1 MSTTIMMPNA
11 MEAAM
16 KEMCSDA
23 IAQAVEVLAA
33 KYDFDVDEAARAL
46 EGVKIVRKR
55 GPSPK
60 TVASGGKA
68 KVKKAS
74 DGDKPKRAKTGYLL
88 YSDFIRATVRSE
100 LEQQLGADEKLK
112 PQEVVKQI
120 AARWKSELPSEKE
133 AWNAAAKAG
142 LPGPSDSGKA
152 GRQEARVAEVAA
164 EELNLSDEDDSDD
177 DDDDEE
183 DDE

>member
-1 MSTTIMMPNA
+1 
-11 MEAAM
+11 M

-33 KYDFDVDEAARAL
+33 KYDFDVEEAARAL

-68 KVKKAS
+68 KAKKAS
-74 DGDKPKRAKTGYLL
+74 DGDKPKRSKTGYLL

-100 LEQQLGADEKLK
+100 LEQHVGADVKLR
-112 PQEVVKQI
+112 PQDVVKEI

-133 AWNAAAKAG
+133 AWNEAAKAG
-142 LPGPSDSGKA
+142 LTGPGDSGKA
-152 GRQEARVAEVAA
+152 RRQEARVAEVAA

-177 DDDDEE
+177 DDDDDEE

>member
-1 MSTTIMMPNA
+1 MMPNA

-68 KVKKAS
+68 KAKKAS

-100 LEQQLGADEKLK
+100 LEQLRRGFEVKLR
-112 PQEVVKQI
+112 PQDVVKEI

-142 LPGPSDSGKA
+142 LPGPGDSGKA